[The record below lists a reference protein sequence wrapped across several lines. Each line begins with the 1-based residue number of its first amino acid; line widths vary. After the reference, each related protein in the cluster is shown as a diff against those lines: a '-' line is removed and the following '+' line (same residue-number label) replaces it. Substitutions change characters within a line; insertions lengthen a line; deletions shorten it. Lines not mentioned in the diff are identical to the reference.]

1 MKILRSDL
9 AHGHEL
15 EGAVVVIDVLR
26 AFTTAAYAFAAGAR
40 AVIAA
45 DSLGEV
51 EALRARYP
59 RSVTTGAH
67 PGGQRV
73 PGLDFGN
80 SPSEIVGRDLSG
92 ITLIQYTAGGIR
104 GLVDCDHATDVVAAS
119 LVCARST
126 ARYLRTLA
134 PATVTL
140 VITGL
145 WTDRDGDEDH
155 ACGDLIEA
163 HLLGQAPKL
172 AHFEERVRCSD
183 FGRRFG
189 HPAHP
194 HLPSSD
200 LDLAAAA
207 DRFGF
212 AMPMHR
218 TRYGL
223 VIEPVALAA
232 LPTA

>member
-40 AVIAA
+40 SMVAA
-45 DSLGEV
+45 DSLEGVAE
-51 EALRARYP
+51 LHARYP
-59 RSVTTGAH
+59 KSLTLGAF
-67 PGGQRV
+67 PGGRPV

-80 SPSEIVGRDLSG
+80 SPTEIAGRDLSG
-92 ITLIQYTAGGIR
+92 VTLIQYTAGGVK
-104 GLVDCDHATDVVAAS
+104 GLVDCDHATEVLAGS
-119 LVCARST
+119 LVCAKST
-126 ARYLRTLA
+126 ARYIRTLA
-134 PATVTL
+134 PSTVTF

-155 ACGDLIEA
+155 ACADLIEA
-163 HLLGQAPKL
+163 HLRGPVADVT
-172 AHFEERVRCSD
+172 AFEQRVRHSD

-189 HPAHP
+189 DPHHP
-194 HLPSSD
+194 HLPLAD
-200 LDLAAAA
+200 LELCATA
-207 DRFGF
+207 DCFGF
-212 AMPMHR
+212 AMPMRR
-218 TRYGL
+218 TGDGL

-232 LPTA
+232 LPAA

>member
-40 AVIAA
+40 AMIAA
-45 DSLGEV
+45 DSLEGV
-51 EALRARYP
+51 ERLRNRYAASMTMGAL
-59 RSVTTGAH
+59 
-67 PGGQRV
+67 GGGRPV

-80 SPSEIVGRDLSG
+80 SPAEIVGRDLSG
-92 ITLIQYTAGGIR
+92 IQFTAGGVK
-104 GLVDCDHATDVVAAS
+104 GLVDCDHATEVLAGS

-126 ARYLRTLA
+126 ARYIRTLA
-134 PATVTL
+134 PSTVTL

-155 ACGDLIEA
+155 ACADLIEA
-163 HLLGQAPKL
+163 YLLGQSPDRTL
-172 AHFEERVRCSD
+172 YEQRVRQSD

-189 HPAHP
+189 TDAYP
-194 HLPSSD
+194 HLPAAD
-200 LDLAAAA
+200 LELCAAA

-212 AMPMHR
+212 AMPMRR
-218 TRYGL
+218 TGHGL
-223 VIEPVALAA
+223 VIEPVALAE
-232 LPTA
+232 LPAA